1 MQVVINDQVID
12 VIIERKPNKN
22 LYIRFKSD
30 LKMYVTCNRLIS
42 ENEILKVI
50 NKNIKSLTRMY
61 NHQLNVNDNETFYY
75 FLGDKYTVIFDETS
89 KSPKLDTDILTV
101 KDKKMLDKFYQL
113 SCQKIFQTR
122 LDKCALMFNNL
133 PVYHLK
139 IRKMTTRWGVCNRG
153 NNNVTLN
160 SELIKKDVSL
170 IDYVCVHELCHFL
183 EPNHSSKFWNE
194 VGKRYPYYKEARKKL
209 REA

>member
-101 KDKKMLDKFYQL
+101 KDKKMLDK
-113 SCQKIFQTR
+113 
-122 LDKCALMFNNL
+122 
-133 PVYHLK
+133 
-139 IRKMTTRWGVCNRG
+139 
-153 NNNVTLN
+153 
-160 SELIKKDVSL
+160 
-170 IDYVCVHELCHFL
+170 
-183 EPNHSSKFWNE
+183 
-194 VGKRYPYYKEARKKL
+194 YYE
-209 REA
+209 